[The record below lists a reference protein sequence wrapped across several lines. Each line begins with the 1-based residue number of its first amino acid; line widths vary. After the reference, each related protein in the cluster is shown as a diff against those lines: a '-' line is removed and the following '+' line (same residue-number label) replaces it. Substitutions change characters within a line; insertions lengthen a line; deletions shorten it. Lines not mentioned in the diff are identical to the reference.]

1 MHEKLPSMQ
10 RVKESKKKCY
20 LQLFCSIF
28 CLFFVHFFVLF
39 LQLLNQL
46 ESSGAPPASAEKI
59 DALPVVTVSQ
69 EQVGKEGPFESL

>member
-1 MHEKLPSMQ
+1 MKNYPAC
-10 RVKESKKKCY
+10 KELKNLKRSVICNFFV
-20 LQLFCSIF
+20 QL
-28 CLFFVHFFVLF
+28 FVHFFVLF

-69 EQVGKEGPFESL
+69 EQVGKEAH